1 MPGVDGRP
9 TIQPNL
15 IEEGFPLVRPN
26 WDFER
31 AEGRERLR
39 VYRQTLMA
47 GLRAAAR
54 KPSNLAKVNSV
65 RQEPNESPAAFLE
78 RIMEAFRQY
87 TPMDPQADESRAAVM
102 LAFVN
107 QAAPNIRRKLQKIES
122 LGEQSLQDLVTPAE
136 RVFNHRETPEER
148 EHRIRREGK
157 KKNLELKKTVKIK
170 KSWPR
175 YFLLGL
181 KTKTGS
187 RKGKKWTQKLKKEN
201 DKA

>member
-26 WDFER
+26 WDFEH
-31 AEGRERLR
+31 AKGKERLQ

-47 GLRAAAR
+47 GLRAAAK
-54 KPSNLAKVNSV
+54 KPTKLAKINSV
-65 RQEPNESPAAFLE
+65 RQEPNESPATFLK

-107 QAAPNIRRKLQKIES
+107 QAAPNIR
-122 LGEQSLQDLVTPAE
+122 
-136 RVFNHRETPEER
+136 
-148 EHRIRREGK
+148 
-157 KKNLELKKTVKIK
+157 KNYK
-170 KSWPR
+170 R
-175 YFLLGL
+175 
-181 KTKTGS
+181 
-187 RKGKKWTQKLKKEN
+187 
-201 DKA
+201 